1 MSIVGRALAQS
12 VEESSVVCTPNHAN
26 GSGPL
31 PQANKA
37 FQPPP
42 PRGGWI
48 VILFIV
54 WTRQFT
60 EQNRVRESIGYR
72 KKKIIAQFLLWIL
85 IQMLSEVETTL

>member
-42 PRGGWI
+42 PPPAVGELSSCSSSGHGNS
-48 VILFIV
+48 L
-54 WTRQFT
+54 
-60 EQNRVRESIGYR
+60 NRTVFV
-72 KKKIIAQFLLWIL
+72 K
-85 IQMLSEVETTL
+85 V

>member
-42 PRGGWI
+42 PPRWVNCHLVHRLDTAI
-48 VILFIV
+48 H
-54 WTRQFT
+54 
-60 EQNRVRESIGYR
+60 
-72 KKKIIAQFLLWIL
+72 
-85 IQMLSEVETTL
+85 